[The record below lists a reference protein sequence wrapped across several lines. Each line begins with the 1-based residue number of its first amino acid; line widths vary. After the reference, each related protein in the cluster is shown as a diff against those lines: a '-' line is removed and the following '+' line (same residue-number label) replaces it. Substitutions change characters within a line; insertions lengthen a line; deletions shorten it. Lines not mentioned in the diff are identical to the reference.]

1 MKVLRVLARIYLD
14 PADLNETVEFY
25 EKLFGVECD
34 LRLKYAEVGLELTGI
49 GPVLL
54 IAGSEERL
62 RNFRQTQA
70 TFLVDSIDDFRNW
83 LLGAGAVILEEP
95 KKVPTGRNMRVR
107 HPDGTVIEYVEHIR
121 RSDKT
126 T

>member
-1 MKVLRVLARIYLD
+1 MKVLRVLTRIYLS

-25 EKLFGVECD
+25 EKLFGIKCD
-34 LRLKYAEVGLELTGI
+34 LRLKYAEVGLELVGI

-62 RNFRQTQA
+62 RTFKQTQA
-70 TFLVDSIDDFRNW
+70 TFLVDSIDEFRNW
-83 LLGAGAVILEEP
+83 LLGAGAAILEEP

-107 HPDGTVIEYVEHIR
+107 HPDGTIIEYVEY
-121 RSDKT
+121 SLKG
-126 T
+126 

>member
-1 MKVLRVLARIYLD
+1 MKILRVLTRIYMD
-14 PADLNETVEFY
+14 PADLNEAMAFY
-25 EKLFGVECD
+25 EKLFGVKYD
-34 LRLKYAEVGLELTGI
+34 LRLKYVKAGLELAGI

-62 RNFRQTQA
+62 RIFRQTQA

-83 LLGAGAVILEEP
+83 LPGTGTVILEEP

-107 HPDGTVIEYVEHIR
+107 HPDGTIIEYVEHTR
-121 RSDKT
+121 G
-126 T
+126 